1 MMNFS
6 NRKMNESLNRAFIE
20 AMRMM
25 NEYKSRKDLSLGIK
39 EAGNVETKASER
51 TNTEEK
57 ILN

>member
-6 NRKMNESLNRAFIE
+6 NRQMNESLNRAFIE

-25 NEYKSRKDLSLGIK
+25 NEYASKK
-39 EAGNVETKASER
+39 ELALVKAVSNDETKASER